1 MISNKNDKQFSKYF
15 RKTERE
21 ILTQVIRI
29 KQTIEKVVDN
39 KSRCISSLT
48 KIIFTLLCEQG
59 LTILTAFSTK
69 ISTFLV
75 PIRDA
80 FGGGGG
86 GGGSTVS

>member
-1 MISNKNDKQFSKYF
+1 M
-15 RKTERE
+15 
-21 ILTQVIRI
+21 
-29 KQTIEKVVDN
+29 
-39 KSRCISSLT
+39 
-48 KIIFTLLCEQG
+48 
-59 LTILTAFSTK
+59 ILTAFSTK

>member
-48 KIIFTLLCEQG
+48 KIIFTLLCEQD
-59 LTILTAFSTK
+59 LMILTAFSTK

-75 PIRDA
+75 PIRGA
-80 FGGGGG
+80 FGGGG